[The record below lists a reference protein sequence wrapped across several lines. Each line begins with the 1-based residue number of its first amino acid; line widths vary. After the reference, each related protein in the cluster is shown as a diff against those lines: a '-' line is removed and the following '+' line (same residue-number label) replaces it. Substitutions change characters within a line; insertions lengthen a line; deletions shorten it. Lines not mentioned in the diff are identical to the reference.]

1 MSVCN
6 CLPPQACH
14 VSPNHKELLAV
25 VIFCLTYLLIS
36 GRQVRILPLNR
47 PAAALLGTVM
57 MVAFGV
63 LTPQEAYQAVEYDT
77 LVLLLGM
84 MIISAYLFLA
94 GFFNWAADWILRRA
108 KTPQALLRHLI
119 FASGILSAVLVN
131 DVACL
136 MLTPLVVTVMVRG
149 KLPLAP
155 YLLALAMSSNLGSV
169 ATLVGNPQ
177 NMIIGHLSK
186 ISFLRFSASMVP
198 VALTGLAVQYALL
211 RVGFRQ
217 VLREA
222 VIHRPTAQP
231 PPLDRRLL
239 ILTFAVLALVFGGFM
254 AGLDLSW
261 TALSGG
267 ALVMVLAKRD
277 THPVLKL
284 VDWHLLVFF
293 AALFIVVEGLSKT
306 GLPDQLYHA
315 VQPLFGSSVASQA
328 WNFAWFSNLG
338 SNLFSNVP
346 FVLVAGKWISNF
358 AQPELMWK
366 VMALTTTFAG
376 NLTIVGSVANIIVVE
391 SARGHVELGFWD
403 YARYGIPVTLLTT
416 VFGMLILMWLH

>member
-1 MSVCN
+1 MST
-6 CLPPQACH
+6 
-14 VSPNHKELLAV
+14 SHKELLAI

-63 LTPQEAYQAVEYDT
+63 LTPQEAYHAVDYDT

-94 GFFNWAADWILRRA
+94 GFFDWAADWVLRRA
-108 KTPQALLRHLI
+108 KTPQALLVYLI

-131 DVACL
+131 DIACL

-149 KLPLAP
+149 RLPLAP

-198 VALTGLAVQYALL
+198 VALACLMVQYALL
-211 RVGFRQ
+211 HVGFRR
-217 VLREA
+217 VLRGA
-222 VIHRPTAQP
+222 VIHRPTGQP

-239 ILTFAVLALVFGGFM
+239 LLTFSVLALVFGGFM
-254 AGLDLSW
+254 AGLNLSW

-293 AALFIVVEGLSKT
+293 AALFVVVEGLSKT
-306 GLPDQLYHA
+306 GLPDQLYRA

-346 FVLVAGKWISNF
+346 FVLVAGKWMANF

-366 VMALTTTFAG
+366 VMALTTTLAG